1 MRKLVVLIGVLSL
14 IVSFQNCAPQN
25 QSSPMSGEAPATYE
39 KYSALPADQV
49 TFWDY
54 EKYRYVDVDLASG
67 MMSTFE
73 KLGEERGE
81 IYCMK
86 SDELSQLHAILD
98 SADVCEPVLEQ
109 VQEGKVCT
117 MLYSYPYASLK
128 TSGSEIRLGERI
140 SGCDIPVDLCEEKAS
155 QFRNFVGSIVQNL
168 EAHACE

>member
-25 QSSPMSGEAPATYE
+25 SLNQMSGEAPATYE

-54 EKYRYVDVDLASG
+54 AKYRYIDVDLNSG

-86 SDELSQLHAILD
+86 KDELAQLHSILD

-128 TSGSEIRLGERI
+128 TSGNEIRLGETM
-140 SGCDIPVDLCEEKAS
+140 SGCDVPVDLCEEKAF
-155 QFRNFVGSIVQNL
+155 QFRNFVSSILQTL